1 MMIRSTVFLGLLA
14 SLAVCA
20 ARADPSLVDKAFGNT
35 IVSTYPDG
43 RTGELWLQRD
53 GTYTAE
59 GRRHDPSR
67 GHWRVKGNRL
77 CLSQVRP
84 MPSPFSYCTAIPAS
98 GMDRAW
104 PAKAVSGE
112 RISVRLVPGHH
123 AGAQSGA

>member
-1 MMIRSTVFLGLLA
+1 MRTLLTIVAIAAVGLCLGA
-14 SLAVCA
+14 AVSPVA
-20 ARADPSLVDKAFGNT
+20 AAFGNT

-43 RTGELWLQRD
+43 RTAELWVKPD

-67 GHWRVKGNRL
+67 GRWRVKGNRL

-112 RISVRLVPGHH
+112 RITVKLVPGHH
-123 AGAQSGA
+123 AGEQSGA